1 MNINVYFGNKIK
13 EERLK
18 LNLSQEKLALEA
30 DVDRTYVNDF
40 QLRLYE
46 DIYSLIDNI
55 GIKNNKITLK
65 PKKSYSAEIVTK
77 DYKTPIEF
85 ELT

>member
-30 DVDRTYVNDF
+30 DVDRTYVNDIEKGS
-40 QLRLYE
+40 RNV
-46 DIYSLIDNI
+46 SLVIAFKLSKALNI
-55 GIKNNKITLK
+55 PLSNLLK
-65 PKKSYSAEIVTK
+65 DLK
-77 DYKTPIEF
+77 
-85 ELT
+85 

>member
-30 DVDRTYVNDF
+30 DVDRTYVNDIEKGS
-40 QLRLYE
+40 RNV
-46 DIYSLIDNI
+46 SLVIAFKLSKALNI
-55 GIKNNKITLK
+55 PLSNLLK
-65 PKKSYSAEIVTK
+65 
-77 DYKTPIEF
+77 
-85 ELT
+85 ELK

>member
-30 DVDRTYVNDF
+30 DVDRTYVNDIEKGS
-40 QLRLYE
+40 RNV
-46 DIYSLIDNI
+46 SLVIAFKLAKALNI
-55 GIKNNKITLK
+55 PLANLLK
-65 PKKSYSAEIVTK
+65 DLK
-77 DYKTPIEF
+77 
-85 ELT
+85 